1 MKKILSALV
10 ICTCLSCI
18 AGCSN
23 EQTSTPT
30 SSSSEQE
37 ITEYFSELSTMPKPR
52 KSFGATFLKAKDEIY
67 CYSLSSDA
75 EDAKAAMQLYMA
87 ELMNEGFS
95 LEKMDDSLYYMVY
108 KDKKLV
114 SLIGLAKEDDEF
126 ILAISFYD

>member
-37 ITEYFSELSTMPKPR
+37 KTEYFSELSTMPKPR
-52 KSFGATFLKAKDEIY
+52 KSFGATFLKIKDKIY

-87 ELMNEGFS
+87 EVTHEGFT
-95 LEKMDDSLYYMVY
+95 LEKVEDSLYYMVY
-108 KDKKLV
+108 ADDKLV

-126 ILAISFYD
+126 ILAISFFD